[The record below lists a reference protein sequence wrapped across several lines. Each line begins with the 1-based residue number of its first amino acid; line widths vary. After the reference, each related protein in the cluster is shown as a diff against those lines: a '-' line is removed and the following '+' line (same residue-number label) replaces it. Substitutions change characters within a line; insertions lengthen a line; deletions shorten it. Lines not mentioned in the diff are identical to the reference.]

1 MWFGGYAPLPARL
14 HNGEGG
20 VNANQHARYCAD
32 LLATHRVAAFADMT
46 VTSSTATIDRYV
58 GAISSASTD
67 RPTIAS
73 ASGVTTLTWPA
84 SQVDAYDRRIGIK
97 IVGATVTSNTAG
109 VGANCSFTTTA
120 VVVRG
125 MDKSTKAAA
134 DCTFTLKVWAIQ
146 IGGTRIEDYGG
157 DLLKE
162 NNLREYDAPGAWKW
176 YQLNVDLQPNAYS
189 QELSGTIVH
198 ARRLAQARL
207 FSFVARMGEL
217 RVANSTP
224 DRASIKL
231 PYYVEL
237 LGARKFA
244 GDSDADLRRR
254 CRPLWK
260 LALGPTRDNIERA
273 LEDLLGELF
282 VGLVLETT
290 DDLTTTPANH
300 YWHYGT
306 VGPTEFDLGGGTW
319 SSGLAH
325 IGVSVTH
332 PTSGDLAAFLRL
344 MDTEF
349 FDMMDRDLPYW
360 CTFGWSTT
368 GVDPLVGGFQ
378 LDIDQLDFAG
388 LG

>member
-1 MWFGGYAPLPARL
+1 MWFGGYAPLPMRL
-14 HNGEGG
+14 HNAEGG
-20 VNANQHARYCAD
+20 VSAEQHSRFCAD
-32 LLATHRVAAFADMT
+32 LLAVHRTGAFADMT

-73 ASGVTTLTWPA
+73 ASGVTTLTWPT
-84 SQVDAYDRRIGIK
+84 SQVDDYDRRIGIK
-97 IVGATVTSNTAG
+97 IVAATVTSNTAG
-109 VGANCSFTTTA
+109 VGANCSFTTNQ

-125 MDKSTKAAA
+125 MNKSTKAAA
-134 DCTFTLKVWAIQ
+134 DCTFTLKVWALI

-157 DLLKE
+157 DTLKE
-162 NNLREYDAPGAWKW
+162 NHKKEAEGPGAWKW
-176 YQLNVDLQPNAYS
+176 YQLSVELQPNAYS
-189 QELSGTIVH
+189 QEISGTIVH
-198 ARRLAQARL
+198 ARRMAFGRL
-207 FSFVARMGEL
+207 LSFTARMGEL

-224 DRASIKL
+224 NRASVKL

-237 LGARKFA
+237 LGARQFA
-244 GDSDADLRRR
+244 DDSDADIRRR

-260 LALGPTRDNIERA
+260 LALGPTQDNIERA
-273 LEDLLGELF
+273 LEDLLGDSF
-282 VGLVLETT
+282 VGLILSTT
-290 DDLTTTPANH
+290 NELATTPANH

-306 VGPTEFDLGGGTW
+306 AGPTAWDLGGGTW

-325 IGVSVTH
+325 IGVSVTQ
-332 PTSGDLAAFLRL
+332 PANGDTASFLRL

-368 GVDPLVGGFQ
+368 GSDPSVSGFQ